1 MFTESQ
7 KQEIKEILQNP
18 IYSHLNN
25 SLDINYL
32 LDCNCNDLDDF
43 NECLNDHI
51 NECEI
56 IYYSIAMDFLKDY
69 DNSLRESLEVA
80 EEFGYSPTNLSS
92 EILAT
97 LLLQQ
102 FLHNEA
108 GELIQEIETI
118 LEEENN

>member
-108 GELIQEIETI
+108 GELIQEITKTNI
-118 LEEENN
+118 NQ